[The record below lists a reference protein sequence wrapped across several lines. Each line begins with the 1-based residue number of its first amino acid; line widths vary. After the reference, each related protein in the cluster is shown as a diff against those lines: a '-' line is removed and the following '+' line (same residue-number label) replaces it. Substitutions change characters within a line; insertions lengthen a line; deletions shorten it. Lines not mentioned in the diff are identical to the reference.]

1 MTRVD
6 FYSLPDHGNSGKTAC
21 VLIEKARQSGH
32 TIHIRAASR
41 ADALQLDELLW
52 TFRDIS
58 FIPHRLADEA
68 GETTATV
75 IIEWEGAQSSDTG
88 DVLINLKAAMPA
100 EAGRFNRII
109 ELIPADAAG
118 RQAARE
124 RFRLYR
130 EQGLE
135 MHHHQTG
142 QGDAET

>member
-6 FYSLPDHGNSGKTAC
+6 FYSLPERGNSGKTAC
-21 VLIEKARQSGH
+21 VLTEKARQRGH
-32 TIHIRAASR
+32 TIRIRAATR
-41 ADALQLDELLW
+41 EEALQLDELLW

-68 GETTATV
+68 GKTTAPVT
-75 IIEWEGAQSSDTG
+75 IEWEGADADGG
-88 DVLINLKAAMPA
+88 DVLVNLTAAMPA

-109 ELIPADAAG
+109 ELIPVDAAG

-124 RFRLYR
+124 RYRLYR

-135 MHHHQTG
+135 LHHHEMG
-142 QGDAET
+142 QGDAEA

>member
-21 VLIEKARQSGH
+21 LLTEKARLRGH

-41 ADALQLDELLW
+41 AEALQLDELLW

-75 IIEWEGAQSSDTG
+75 TIEWEGAQSSDAG
-88 DVLINLKAAMPA
+88 DVLVNLTAAMPA

-109 ELIPADAAG
+109 ELVPADTAG
-118 RQAARE
+118 RRAARE

-130 EQGLE
+130 EQGHEL
-135 MHHHQTG
+135 HHHEAG
-142 QGDAET
+142 QGDGET

>member
-6 FYSLPDHGNSGKTAC
+6 FYSLPERGNSGKTAC
-21 VLIEKARQSGH
+21 LLTEKARQLGH
-32 TIHIRAASR
+32 TIHVRAASR
-41 ADALQLDELLW
+41 AEALQLDDLLW

-58 FIPHRLADEA
+58 FIPHRLADAA
-68 GETTATV
+68 GDATAPVT
-75 IIEWEGAQSSDTG
+75 IEWEGAESDAG
-88 DVLINLKAAMPA
+88 DVLVNLTAAMPA

-124 RFRLYR
+124 RYRLYR

-135 MHHHQTG
+135 LYHHEMG
-142 QGDAET
+142 QGDAEA

>member
-6 FYSLPDHGNSGKTAC
+6 FYSLPERGNSGKTAC
-21 VLIEKARQSGH
+21 MLTERARQRGH
-32 TIHIRAASR
+32 TIRIRAASR

-58 FIPHRLADEA
+58 FIPHRLADES
-68 GETTATV
+68 GESSTPVT
-75 IIEWEGAQSSDTG
+75 IEWEGAQTDAG
-88 DVLINLKAAMPA
+88 DVLINLTAAIPA

-109 ELIPADAAG
+109 ELVPTDAVE

-124 RFRLYR
+124 RFRKYR

-135 MHHHQTG
+135 PHHHAMDQS
-142 QGDAET
+142 DAET